1 MSVIHP
7 GAEGN
12 PLLAR
17 NCASPWAVGFMSG
30 EWEGHCPTL
39 GGGTVGQKTK
49 QNNSLKGHDWWTLG
63 AALTNIG
70 LNSLLLL
77 CEYLCYSHDVHI
89 FFSYIL
95 HKVFS
100 VFNEINKNPEWDR
113 EEAGYKKQNKTKNKQ
128 RIYLA

>member
-17 NCASPWAVGFMSG
+17 NCASPWAMGFMSG
-30 EWEGHCPTL
+30 EWEGDCPTL

-89 FFSYIL
+89 FFSHIKSSLYLMKQTKIL
-95 HKVFS
+95 S
-100 VFNEINKNPEWDR
+100 GIE
-113 EEAGYKKQNKTKNKQ
+113 KKLVIKNKTKQKTNSKST
-128 RIYLA
+128 